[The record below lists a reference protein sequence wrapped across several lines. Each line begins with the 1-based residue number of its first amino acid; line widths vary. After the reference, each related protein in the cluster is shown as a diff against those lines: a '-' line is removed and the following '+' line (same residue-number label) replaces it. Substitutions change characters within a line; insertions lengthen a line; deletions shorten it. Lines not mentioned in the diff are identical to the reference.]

1 MARPDPV
8 LYLETGLGVG
18 GSVISL
24 YELLKGLDRSR
35 YAPIVVTYANHA
47 YVDKFR
53 ALGADVVVWDA
64 SRAPDHRPKWA
75 GSARSSRLARL
86 LRKSSL
92 GMALY
97 HGVGLAFFVAR
108 RLWPRVQALRRVIIE
123 KQVRLVHTN
132 IRVGHDREGI
142 IAAWLT
148 GRPCV
153 CHVRQFE
160 ELGWFDRQLAALASR
175 FIYISEAVRRS
186 HLESGVPCRK
196 GVVVYNGLDVPTF
209 VAALD
214 SEKGRQSFA
223 LSPDDVAVGIVG
235 RLDAWKGQDVF
246 LRAMAQVKDVVP
258 RAKGVV
264 VGEVAAENPGYLD
277 MLLALRDELALVDQV
292 MFSGFR
298 MDVPVVMSALDIVVL
313 ASTLPEPFGRVII
326 EAMAAGKPV
335 IATDAGAAREIIED
349 GVQGLLI
356 PPGDAE
362 AMARAILYLLTHRD
376 RAMLMGR
383 KGQSRAQER
392 FSMQQYSTG
401 VQNVYREL
409 LASPQSGRDAVAS

>member
-1 MARPDPV
+1 MRPDPV

-24 YELLKGLDRSR
+24 YELLKGLDRTR
-35 YAPIVVTYANHA
+35 YQPIVVTYANHA

-53 ALGADVVVWDA
+53 ALGAEVIVWDA
-64 SRAPDHRPKWA
+64 SKAPDHRPQWA

-86 LRKSSL
+86 LRKS
-92 GMALY
+92 GWGTALY
-97 HGVGLAFFVAR
+97 HGVGLVFFASR
-108 RLWPRVQALRRVIIE
+108 RLWPRVQTLRRIIAE
-123 KQVRLVHTN
+123 KQVKLVHTN

-160 ELGWFDRQLAALASR
+160 QLGWIDRRLAALAGR
-175 FIYISEAVRRS
+175 FIYISEAVQRS
-186 HLESGVPCRK
+186 HLDSGVPCRK
-196 GVVVYNGLDVPTF
+196 GLVVYNGLDIPAF
-209 VAALD
+209 VVALD
-214 SEKGRQSFA
+214 REKGRRSFN
-223 LSPDDVAVGIVG
+223 LSPNDLAVGIVG

-258 RAKGVV
+258 RAKGIV

-277 MLLALRDELALVDQV
+277 TLLALRDELALADRVN
-292 MFSGFR
+292 FSGFR
-298 MDVPVVMSALDIVVL
+298 MDVSVVMSALDILIL
-313 ASTLPEPFGRVII
+313 ASTSPEPFGRVLI

-349 GVQGLLI
+349 GVQGLLV
-356 PPGDAE
+356 PPGDAG
-362 AMARAILYLLTHRD
+362 AMARAIIHLLTHRD
-376 RAMLMGR
+376 EAALMGQR
-383 KGQSRAQER
+383 GQGRAQDR
-392 FSMQQYSTG
+392 FGTQQYVAG
-401 VQNVYREL
+401 VQSVYREL
-409 LASPQSGRDAVAS
+409 LSRQRQPRLRGSL

>member
-1 MARPDPV
+1 MTRPDPV

-35 YAPIVVTYANHA
+35 YEPIVVTYANHA

-64 SRAPDHRPKWA
+64 SQAPDHRPKWA
-75 GSARSSRLARL
+75 SSARSSLPGRW
-86 LRKSSL
+86 LRRS
-92 GMALY
+92 GWGTALY
-97 HGVGLAFFVAR
+97 HGIGLAFFFAR
-108 RLWPRVQALRRVIIE
+108 RLWPRVQALRCLIAEKRV
-123 KQVRLVHTN
+123 KLVHTN

-160 ELGWFDRQLAALASR
+160 HPGWFDRRLAALTSR
-175 FIYISEAVRRS
+175 FIYISQAVQTS

-196 GVVVYNGLDVPTF
+196 GLVVYNGLDVPTF
-209 VAALD
+209 VRALD
-214 SEKGRQSFA
+214 REKGRKSFN
-223 LSPDDVAVGIVG
+223 LSADDLAVGIVG
-235 RLDAWKGQDVF
+235 RLDAWKGQEIF

-258 RAKGVV
+258 RAKGIII
-264 VGEVAAENPGYLD
+264 GEVAAENPGYLEV
-277 MLLALRDELALVDQV
+277 LLALRDELALADRVV
-292 MFSGFR
+292 FSGFR
-298 MDVPVVMSALDIVVL
+298 MDVPVVMSALDILVL
-313 ASTLPEPFGRVII
+313 ASTSPEPFGRVLI

-335 IATDAGAAREIIED
+335 VATDAGAAREIIED

-356 PPGDAE
+356 PPGGAE
-362 AMARAILYLLTHRD
+362 AMARAIIHLLTHRD
-376 RAMLMGR
+376 AAILMGQ
-383 KGQSRAQER
+383 KGQDTVQER
-392 FSMQQYSTG
+392 FGMQQYRDN
-401 VQNVYREL
+401 VQSVYREL
-409 LASPQSGRDAVAS
+409 LG

>member
-1 MARPDPV
+1 MRPDPV

-24 YELLKGLDRSR
+24 YELLKGLDRTR
-35 YAPIVVTYANHA
+35 YQPIVVTYANHA

-53 ALGADVVVWDA
+53 ALGAEVIVWDA
-64 SRAPDHRPKWA
+64 SKAPDHRPQWA

-86 LRKSSL
+86 LRKS
-92 GMALY
+92 GWGTALY
-97 HGVGLAFFVAR
+97 HGVGLVFFASR
-108 RLWPRVQALRRVIIE
+108 RLWPRVQTLRRIIAE
-123 KQVRLVHTN
+123 KQVKLVHTN

-160 ELGWFDRQLAALASR
+160 QLGWIDRRLAALASR
-175 FIYISEAVRRS
+175 FIYISEAVQRS
-186 HLESGVPCRK
+186 HLDSGVPCRK
-196 GVVVYNGLDVPTF
+196 GLVVYNGLDIPAF
-209 VAALD
+209 VVALD
-214 SEKGRQSFA
+214 REKGRRSFN
-223 LSPDDVAVGIVG
+223 LSPNDLAVGIVG

-258 RAKGVV
+258 RAKGIV

-277 MLLALRDELALVDQV
+277 TLLALRDELALADRVN
-292 MFSGFR
+292 FSGFR
-298 MDVPVVMSALDIVVL
+298 MDVSVVMSALDILIL
-313 ASTLPEPFGRVII
+313 ASTSPEPFGRVLI

-349 GVQGLLI
+349 GVQGLLV
-356 PPGDAE
+356 PPGDAG
-362 AMARAILYLLTHRD
+362 AMARAIIHLLTHRD
-376 RAMLMGR
+376 EAALMGQR
-383 KGQSRAQER
+383 GQSRARDR
-392 FSMQQYSTG
+392 FGTQQYVAG
-401 VQNVYREL
+401 VQSVYREL
-409 LASPQSGRDAVAS
+409 LSRQRQPRLRGSL